1 MSRSRRRG
9 RRVSNH
15 NKPQVA
21 VEANQASSK
30 SPSIYCG
37 VCGKGHIM
45 ALTWELPYSGKY
57 NVIVTIPACGYC
69 RDPKHFK
76 DFLGMGGKWVT
87 ITQQIIFAPWR
98 FMWSQPNKAPAL
110 SLKIQLSL
118 P

>member
-37 VCGKGHIM
+37 VCGKGHDNGFP
-45 ALTWELPYSGKY
+45 TWELPYGGKY

-76 DFLGMGGKWVT
+76 DFLGMGGEMGPNNTADYLRAVAFYVE
-87 ITQQIIFAPWR
+87 ISQIKRP
-98 FMWSQPNKAPAL
+98 L
-110 SLKIQLSL
+110 
-118 P
+118 